1 MTWRDTLEGLKQE
14 LTEVRTQRQRRV
26 EEEDA
31 GLQKERDDL
40 SRMAKDLGVDELLA
54 EMNATLL
61 DGKGE
66 IETIIGWES
75 NDGDPDL
82 DGVISMNGDE
92 PDDDDEDTDVIT
104 TILSWEEGGEMEIAV
119 DLGLSDEG
127 IYLQINEIEIRPER
141 DALEQGLIV
150 AFRDELDLSKFGYSD
165 QKSNGKRP
173 GNRARQGRVRSRRL
187 SVDRRLFCRL

>member
-66 IETIIGWES
+66 IQTIIGWES
-75 NDGDPDL
+75 DDGDPDL
-82 DGVISMNGDE
+82 EGVISMNGDE
-92 PDDDDEDTDVIT
+92 PDDGDEDTDVIT

-150 AFRDELDLSKFGYSD
+150 AFRDELDL
-165 QKSNGKRP
+165 
-173 GNRARQGRVRSRRL
+173 
-187 SVDRRLFCRL
+187 

>member
-40 SRMAKDLGVDELLA
+40 SLMAKDLGVDELLA

-66 IETIIGWES
+66 IQTIVGWVS
-75 NDGDPDL
+75 DDGDPDL

-92 PDDDDEDTDVIT
+92 PDDDGEDTDVIT

-150 AFRDELDLSKFGYSD
+150 AFRDELDL
-165 QKSNGKRP
+165 
-173 GNRARQGRVRSRRL
+173 
-187 SVDRRLFCRL
+187 

>member
-66 IETIIGWES
+66 IQTIIGWES
-75 NDGDPDL
+75 DDGDPDL
-82 DGVISMNGDE
+82 EGVISMNGDE

-150 AFRDELDLSKFGYSD
+150 AFRDELDI
-165 QKSNGKRP
+165 
-173 GNRARQGRVRSRRL
+173 
-187 SVDRRLFCRL
+187 

>member
-61 DGKGE
+61 DGRGE

-75 NDGDPDL
+75 DDGDPDL

-150 AFRDELDLSKFGYSD
+150 AFRDELDL
-165 QKSNGKRP
+165 
-173 GNRARQGRVRSRRL
+173 
-187 SVDRRLFCRL
+187 

>member
-1 MTWRDTLEGLKQE
+1 MTWRATLEGLKQE
-14 LTEVRTQRQRRV
+14 LIEARTQRQRRV

-66 IETIIGWES
+66 IQAIIGWES
-75 NDGDPDL
+75 DDGDPDL

-92 PDDDDEDTDVIT
+92 PGDDGEDTDVIT

-150 AFRDELDLSKFGYSD
+150 AFRDELDL
-165 QKSNGKRP
+165 
-173 GNRARQGRVRSRRL
+173 
-187 SVDRRLFCRL
+187 

>member
-14 LTEVRTQRQRRV
+14 LIEVRTQRQRRV

-66 IETIIGWES
+66 IQTIIGWES
-75 NDGDPDL
+75 DDDDPDL

-150 AFRDELDLSKFGYSD
+150 AFRDELDL
-165 QKSNGKRP
+165 
-173 GNRARQGRVRSRRL
+173 
-187 SVDRRLFCRL
+187 

>member
-14 LTEVRTQRQRRV
+14 LIEVRTQRQRRV

-40 SRMAKDLGVDELLA
+40 SSMAKDLGVDELLA

-66 IETIIGWES
+66 IQTIIGWES
-75 NDGDPDL
+75 DDGDPDL

-104 TILSWEEGGEMEIAV
+104 TILSWEESGEMEIAV

-150 AFRDELDLSKFGYSD
+150 AFRDELDL
-165 QKSNGKRP
+165 
-173 GNRARQGRVRSRRL
+173 
-187 SVDRRLFCRL
+187 

>member
-66 IETIIGWES
+66 IQTIIGWES
-75 NDGDPDL
+75 DDGDPDL
-82 DGVISMNGDE
+82 EDVISMNGDE

-119 DLGLSDEG
+119 DLGLSNEG

-150 AFRDELDLSKFGYSD
+150 AFRDELDL
-165 QKSNGKRP
+165 
-173 GNRARQGRVRSRRL
+173 
-187 SVDRRLFCRL
+187 